1 MTKILLVRHGYSEYN
16 HVKKFTG
23 HLDIPLT
30 PLGVKQAEVTAKYL
44 LETYTIDAIYSSDLS
59 RAVNTAK
66 PVANALNLPIA
77 TDKRLRELNLGD
89 WTDMYI
95 ADVKEKYP
103 VEYEAHR
110 KGARCLGGESLD
122 ELKDRALA
130 AVYEIARMNEGKT
143 VLITAHGGTI
153 RAILRGLQN
162 LSEAEA
168 EKVPIV
174 SNNSVTEIHYQEG
187 AFQVVK
193 ISYDEHLTKF
203 KTWQE
208 KELY

>member
-23 HLDIPLT
+23 HLDISLT
-30 PLGVKQAEVTAKYL
+30 PLGVKQAEITAQYL
-44 LETYTIDAIYSSDLS
+44 LERYKIDGIYSSDLS
-59 RAVNTAK
+59 RAVHTAK
-66 PVANALNLPIA
+66 PVAEALGLSIV

-103 VEYEAHR
+103 VEYEAYR

-130 AVYEIARMNEGKT
+130 AVYEIAQANEGKT
-143 VLITAHGGTI
+143 VLIVAHGGTI

-162 LSEAEA
+162 LSVEEAS
-168 EKVPIV
+168 KVPIV

-193 ISYDEHLTKF
+193 ISYDEHLTNF

-208 KELY
+208 KELN

>member
-66 PVANALNLPIA
+66 PVADALGLPVQ

-103 VEYEAHR
+103 VEYEAYR
-110 KGARCLGGESLD
+110 KGARCLGGESAD
-122 ELKDRALA
+122 ELKDRALQ
-130 AVYEIARMNEGKT
+130 AVYEIAQTNEHKT

-162 LSEAEA
+162 LSVAEA
-168 EKVPIV
+168 SKVPIV
-174 SNNSVTEIHYQEG
+174 SNNSVTEICYQDG

-193 ISYDEHLTKF
+193 ISYDEHLTKL

-208 KELY
+208 KELN